1 MGLALALL
9 HHQWSCAQTHPNS
22 PWHQADGHPEA
33 PEQKQNTIGPN
44 TTDTENDGAH
54 TCWPMWA
61 NPSQRQSTQ
70 PSTFSAVR
78 IQKQTLHLQLDPEQR
93 YVAGE
98 VIYRLSLD
106 APADELYVD
115 LDRALQVDS
124 IWLSDQQPL
133 SFRQDSLQLALAF
146 PIPGGW
152 PANQP
157 FDLRIRYAGVP
168 PVNPNGF
175 GSFMTARHS
184 ADSIPVL
191 WTLSQPYGCRDW
203 WPAFQH
209 LGVRADT
216 TLLIVDIPIGYRAG
230 GPGLLTRIDTIG
242 QRVRYHW
249 HHHYSMPPYLL
260 GTAVSRYEVMEQ
272 MVPLSTTGDTV
283 QVLNYVYTAD
293 TALAFP
299 RLRDWLP
306 DMLRLFSDWFGP
318 YPFANEKYGHMQISI
333 FSGGMEHNTMSSMGS
348 WGYDLMAHELAHQWF
363 GNTVT
368 CGSWQDIWL
377 NEGFATWMVSLCFE
391 DIHDNGYWFLPW
403 KRGNLNSALRVPA
416 DTVYVTDTSLTQ
428 RIFRQRTTYHKAG
441 FVLHQLRRQLGD
453 SVLASGLRAYLQ
465 APGIR
470 FGFARTPQLQ
480 GFLEQACQ
488 CSLDGFFRRYIYES
502 GYPRYQFR
510 WTSDG
515 GDLWVH
521 TRQLDPEPA
530 TRPFAQRLFLRAY
543 GGGDSLDLEVDF
555 NGHARIDAFALAF
568 TPDSLV
574 FDPEADILAWPA
586 EVLGGQPSG
595 AQGGYSGF
603 TAHFKANTLCIDRS
617 IALRGL
623 ALAELFDPTGRLLGS
638 HRLSDQSL
646 YDEWVWPFTPSSG
659 WYVLRLR
666 AAPGASPSTLGLG
679 WLESQFF
686 SRLIPKAP

>member
-1 MGLALALL
+1 MTARPLTVQSMTPQSMSSAFRGRWHPTARLVLWLMGLGLVCPFPHESLA
-9 HHQWSCAQTHPNS
+9 QIPFQ
-22 PWHQADGHPEA
+22 E
-33 PEQKQNTIGPN
+33 IGSLNAHVCRPLG
-44 TTDTENDGAH
+44 TTD
-54 TCWPMWA
+54 
-61 NPSQRQSTQ
+61 PSLRPSPQ

-78 IQKQTLHLQLDPEQR
+78 IQKQELNLRLDPEQR
-93 YVAGE
+93 YVAGQ
-98 VIYRLSLD
+98 VSYRLGLD
-106 APADELYVD
+106 AQADELYVD

-124 IWLSDQQPL
+124 VWLSDQAL
-133 SFRQDSLQLALAF
+133 SFRRDSLQLVLAF

-152 PANQP
+152 PAGQL

-168 PVNPNGF
+168 PINPNGF

-203 WPAFQH
+203 WPSFQH

-216 TLLIVDIPIGYRAG
+216 TILVADVPLGFRAG
-230 GPGLLTRIDTIG
+230 GPGLLTRIDTVG
-242 QRVRYHW
+242 ERVLYHW
-249 HHHYSMPPYLL
+249 HHQYSMPPYLL
-260 GTAVSRYEVMEQ
+260 GTAVSRYEILEQ
-272 MVPLSTTGDTV
+272 TVPLSTPGDTV

-299 RLRDWLP
+299 RLRNWLP

-363 GNTVT
+363 GNAVT
-368 CGSWQDIWL
+368 CASWQDIWL

-391 DIHDNGYWFLPW
+391 GIHDNGYWFLPW

-416 DTVYVTDTSLTQ
+416 DTVFVTDTSLTQ

-453 SVLASGLRAYLQ
+453 SVMAAGLRAYLQ

-488 CSLDGFFRRYIYES
+488 CSLDGLFRRYIYES

-515 GDLWVH
+515 ADVWLH
-521 TRQLDPEPA
+521 TRQLEPEPSA
-530 TRPFAQRLFLRAY
+530 RPFAQRLFLRAY
-543 GGGDSLDLEVDF
+543 GGGDSLNLTVDF
-555 NGHARIDAFALAF
+555 NGSARIDAFTLPF

-574 FDPEADILAWPA
+574 FDPDADILAWPA
-586 EVLGGQPSG
+586 EVLGEQASH
-595 AQGGYSGF
+595 AHGGHTGF
-603 TAHFKANTLCIDRS
+603 IATFKDNTLCIDRS
-617 IALRGL
+617 MALRGAATADL
-623 ALAELFDPTGRLLGS
+623 YDPAGRLLGS
-638 HRLSDQSL
+638 RLLSDQSL
-646 YDEWVWPFTPSSG
+646 YDEWVWPFAPASG
-659 WYVLRLR
+659 WYVLRIR
-666 AAPGASPSTLGLG
+666 A
-679 WLESQFF
+679 ESQFF

>member
-1 MGLALALL
+1 MGGSQPRRAPVNGYRIPAWLVLLVVAATFNKHALL
-9 HHQWSCAQTHPNS
+9 AQPLQPPHTHICRHWTGDP
-22 PWHQADGHPEA
+22 
-33 PEQKQNTIGPN
+33 
-44 TTDTENDGAH
+44 
-54 TCWPMWA
+54 
-61 NPSQRQSTQ
+61 
-70 PSTFSAVR
+70 AVR
-78 IQKQTLHLQLDPEQR
+78 TAAQPNQYSPVRIEKQILAIRLDPEQR
-93 YVAGE
+93 FVAGQVE
-98 VIYRLSLD
+98 YRLQLD
-106 APADELYVD
+106 APMPELLVD
-115 LDRALQVDS
+115 LDRALRVDS
-124 IWLSDQQPL
+124 VWMNGQPL
-133 SFRQDSLQLALAF
+133 SFRQDTLQLALSY

-152 PANQP
+152 LASQS

-203 WPAFQH
+203 WPSFQH

-216 TLLIVDIPIGYRAG
+216 TLLIVDIPLGYRAG

-260 GTAVSRYEVMEQ
+260 GTAVSRYEILEQ
-272 MVPLSTTGDTV
+272 MVPLSITGDTV

-318 YPFANEKYGHMQISI
+318 YPFAKEKYGHMQISI

-515 GDLWVH
+515 GDLWLH
-521 TRQLDPEPA
+521 TRQLEPDPA

-543 GGGDSLDLEVDF
+543 GGGDSLDLEVPF
-555 NGHARIDAFALAF
+555 MGSARIDAFSLPF
-568 TPDSLV
+568 VPDSLV
-574 FDPEADILAWPA
+574 FDPEADLLAWPA
-586 EVLGGQPSG
+586 EITGRGVEEEIS
-595 AQGGYSGF
+595 AF
-603 TAHFKANTLCIDRS
+603 TATFRGQILCIDRS
-617 IALRGL
+617 LSLRGP
-623 ALAELFDPTGRLLGS
+623 AIGELTDATGRILGTYA
-638 HRLSDQSL
+638 LNETSL
-646 YDEWVWPFTPSSG
+646 YDEWHWPGGLSPA
-659 WYVLRLR
+659 WYILRLR
-666 AAPGASPSTLGLG
+666 SVPGFSSASAGPG
-679 WLESQFF
+679 WGKTNFYTRLVPKSQ
-686 SRLIPKAP
+686 